1 MSTVT
6 VRGNALAAVTPD
18 RAELSLA
25 LSHLAADAATALDA
39 IAERS
44 QRLEQILS
52 DHGFA
57 RTEWATDGV
66 TVAEEYQWRK
76 DTNVLVGHRASTA
89 LTVTVRSAE
98 LVGPIIREAVTTTG
112 ASVRN
117 LAWRVDADN
126 PARRELLA
134 AAARDAKVRA
144 TAYVEALGL
153 RLGEVEA
160 ISEAP
165 LAAETGPQPQPMLR
179 MAAAKTADGPDVS
192 VSGGLV
198 ELYADVTVRFAMLP

>member
-52 DHGFA
+52 DKGFA
-57 RTEWATDGV
+57 RTDWATDGV
-66 TVAEEYQWRK
+66 HVAEEYQWKK

-98 LVGPIIREAVTTTG
+98 LVGTIIREAVTITG

-117 LAWRVDADN
+117 LSWRVDADN
-126 PARRELLA
+126 PARRELLG

-153 RLGEVEA
+153 RLGEVES

-165 LAAETGPQPQPMLR
+165 LTAEPSPQPQMQR
-179 MAAAKTADGPDVS
+179 MAAAKMSDGPEVS

-198 ELYADVTVRFAMLP
+198 ELHADVSVRFAILP